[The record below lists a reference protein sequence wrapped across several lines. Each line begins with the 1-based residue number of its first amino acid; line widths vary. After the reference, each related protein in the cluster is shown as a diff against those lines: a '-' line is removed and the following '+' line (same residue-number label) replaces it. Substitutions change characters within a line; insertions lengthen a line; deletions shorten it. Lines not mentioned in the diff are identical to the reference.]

1 MSAHLG
7 QLLSQ
12 VGRDDEAAL
21 AEASIAHSHGLR
33 TPMIVPDFWTGVPPL
48 DQSAYTIDCRA
59 LALSAEALQAGG
71 TPPAEL
77 RGAMRDTFDRFGLV
91 LLKNTGLGNNLA
103 AMKHCAADILGPNAM
118 AEYKAGANA
127 RRPIASN
134 VFETGAPAVAHL
146 HYHHEMAYVSK
157 SVRAIAFCCS
167 AALPNDGTHRGAM
180 FVSEAQGHTD
190 AIMRTDLGP
199 KLKEKGITYIRCLTD
214 RDGGESDDPNDEQ
227 SGVYNHWQT
236 SFGVETPE
244 EAEAVARSR
253 GLEVEWGSGRYMKT
267 KYTTS
272 AFEYCPQLDRNLLY
286 SSVSDDSLWFDTWP
300 GVKQLPTM
308 ASFKKA
314 TPKERPLKITFG
326 DGTDFT
332 RQELQT
338 FVRVYDLHGLPLD
351 WCQGDVAVICNHR
364 WAHGRPA
371 FSLAQGEERTL
382 GVVLGETYQRKG
394 QREGKWAGRAAKI

>member
-1 MSAHLG
+1 MSAHIG

-12 VGRDDEAAL
+12 SEHDDEAAI
-21 AEASIAHSHGLR
+21 AETSCDHAHGLR

-59 LALSAEALQAGG
+59 LALRAEDLSAGG
-71 TPPAEL
+71 MLPEEL
-77 RGAMRDTFDRFGLV
+77 LRAMRTTFDKFGLV
-91 LLKNTGLGNNLA
+91 LLRNTGLGSN
-103 AMKHCAADILGPNAM
+103 
-118 AEYKAGANA
+118 KAGANA

-134 VFETGAPAVAHL
+134 VFETGAPGAAHL

-157 SVRAIAFCCS
+157 SVRAIAFCCA
-167 AALPNDGTHRGAM
+167 AALPDDGTHRGAM

-190 AIMRTDLGP
+190 TIMRTDLGH
-199 KLKEKGITYIRCLTD
+199 KLKERGITYIRCLTD
-214 RDGGESDDPNDEQ
+214 RDNGESDDPNDEQ

-244 EAEAVARSR
+244 EAEAIARSR
-253 GLEVEWGSGRYMKT
+253 GLEVEWGSKRYMKT

-272 AFEYCPQLDRNLLY
+272 AFEYCHQLDRNLLY
-286 SSVSDDSLWFDTWP
+286 GSVADDSVWFDTWP

-308 ASFKKA
+308 ASFSTA
-314 TPKERPLKITFG
+314 TPSQRPLKITFG

-338 FVRVYDLHGLPLD
+338 FVRVYDMHGLPLD
-351 WCQGDVAVICNHR
+351 WCQGDVAVVCNHR

-371 FSLAQGEERTL
+371 FNLARGEERTL
-382 GVVLGETYQRKG
+382 GVVLGEMYQREG
-394 QREGKWAGRAAKI
+394 QREGKWAAQTAKM